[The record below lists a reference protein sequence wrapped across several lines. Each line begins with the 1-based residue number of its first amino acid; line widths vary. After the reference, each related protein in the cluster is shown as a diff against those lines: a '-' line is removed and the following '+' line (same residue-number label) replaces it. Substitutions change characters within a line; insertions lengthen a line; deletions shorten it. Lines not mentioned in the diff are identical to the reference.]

1 MPSERWQED
10 ILTPCFY
17 TTLAGNE
24 GTAKPQQPV
33 LNNQFPLLHKLRT
46 QLSRFLLCQGPKA
59 QPGTCS
65 PTPWVPPSHPH
76 PHLRAHR
83 ELSTIPPRLLQLEIS
98 YNIAT
103 GKKTLN
109 CNENSSEFCSFCFPL
124 LLQRVSFPCFGEG
137 AQGKAW
143 KWYINHEN
151 IPTHAPRPQTFCFL
165 TYRSFMLKRQ
175 NRGAWS
181 KTLAKRSNCK
191 AQFLWQ
197 GPFQIP
203 IHLPRKA
210 SLASRIQQVIL

>member
-10 ILTPCFY
+10 ILAPCFY

-24 GTAKPQQPV
+24 RHGKTTAACFKQP
-33 LNNQFPLLHKLRT
+33 
-46 QLSRFLLCQGPKA
+46 
-59 QPGTCS
+59 
-65 PTPWVPPSHPH
+65 VPPSTQAENTTEPISAVPRDQKPSQGPAAQPHETQHPIPIPIH
-76 PHLRAHR
+76 EPTGSTIPP
-83 ELSTIPPRLLQLEIS
+83 STIPPRLLQLEIS

-109 CNENSSEFCSFCFPL
+109 CNKNSSEFCSFCFPL

-151 IPTHAPRPQTFCFL
+151 IPTHAPRLQTFCFI

-175 NRGAWS
+175 NRGA
-181 KTLAKRSNCK
+181 
-191 AQFLWQ
+191 
-197 GPFQIP
+197 
-203 IHLPRKA
+203 
-210 SLASRIQQVIL
+210 